1 MAGTKQNKNRKECEK
16 ETETVMPGFTTHII
30 MGKELVDALDESFFL
45 KKLLS
50 SEGGAYNLGLQGPDV
65 YFYDP
70 LCHVESS
77 TKNIGGIM
85 HEGGTQNYFRV
96 CLSQIRQ
103 EKDGRKRDI
112 MVQYLAGFISHYYT
126 DSFCHPFIYSRI
138 GYDAAVP
145 GKNITGCMLI

>member
-70 LCHVESS
+70 L
-77 TKNIGGIM
+77 
-85 HEGGTQNYFRV
+85 
-96 CLSQIRQ
+96 
-103 EKDGRKRDI
+103 
-112 MVQYLAGFISHYYT
+112 
-126 DSFCHPFIYSRI
+126 
-138 GYDAAVP
+138 
-145 GKNITGCMLI
+145 